1 MRTWLVF
8 FAIGVSGVQYS
19 AQLPGL
25 PWALT
30 ALLAGGVATLML
42 YWALPEEAHWKGF
55 FGYSLAA
62 LLLGFGYATLCAHVR
77 LADHLPDEWEGR
89 DVEVIGTIASL
100 PQVGP
105 RGVRFEFATETVLT
119 PKARIPERIQLNWYG
134 SFAYEEVLTEVPAVH
149 AGERWRLT
157 VRLKKPHGSANP
169 HGFDYEAWLLERGV
183 RATGYVRVKSGKS
196 TVTNQRLNEFV
207 RTPSNFVQAARESL
221 RTRMAIA
228 LEGKAE
234 AGVLV
239 ALVIGDQRA
248 IDEADWRM
256 FSRTGVAH
264 LMSISG
270 LHITMLAALAGWLT
284 SILWR
289 RVPRLALAVPTPRV
303 VALVGLFTAFSYCLL
318 AGFGV
323 PAQRTLV
330 MLGVVAA
337 GYLFNWHAGP
347 ARLLLLALGAVLV
360 LDPWAALAAGFWLS
374 FGAVAVLLYAGVGRA
389 PTSWWRNALRAQVA
403 VTIGLIPATLVL
415 FGQFSLVG
423 PLANAIAIPLV
434 SLLVTPLSLLGA
446 LLPPLLVLPHLLM
459 QGLMRYLHWLDDLPL
474 ATWQHAAP
482 EGWSGIAAVLAS
494 VVGLVWLML
503 PISTGWRGFV
513 VSGRWVGVVWL
524 LPLALLQPTRPAPG
538 EVWVT
543 TLDVGQGLAMVVETA
558 TKTLV
563 YDTGPSYS
571 EEADGGNRVVLPYL
585 RARGVRELA
594 GLVVTHQD
602 NDHAGGAFSMLE
614 ELVPATLW
622 SSLSADNL
630 ILQHGNLPK
639 KSVQQ
644 CSSGIAW
651 EWDGVQFAFL
661 HPQVADV
668 LRTDIK
674 TNNRSCVLRVSAGGR
689 RVLLTADIEAI
700 AEKELL
706 ARAAAALRADVLLAP
721 HHGSKTSSTT
731 EFLAATGARD
741 AVFPVGYRN
750 RFAHPAPEVMA
761 RYEAA
766 GMRVH
771 RTDLDGAVVIKLG
784 QSGVAISHQRELR
797 KRYWQHR

>member
-1 MRTWLVF
+1 MRTWLLF
-8 FAIGVSGVQYS
+8 FAIGVSAVQFL
-19 AQLPGL
+19 AELLAL
-25 PWALT
+25 PWAVA
-30 ALLAGGVATLML
+30 ALVAGLGASLIL
-42 YWALPEEAHWKGF
+42 YWVTPEEPLWKRF
-55 FGYSLAA
+55 FGHGIAA
-62 LLLGFGYATLCAHVR
+62 LLVGFGYAALCAHTR

-89 DVEVIGTIASL
+89 DVEIIGTVNSL

-105 RGVRFEFATETVLT
+105 RSVRFEFETETVLT
-119 PKARIPERIQLNWYG
+119 LQARVPERIQLSWYG
-134 SFAYEEVLTEVPAVH
+134 SFAYEDVLTEVPEVH

-183 RATGYVRVKSGKS
+183 RATGYVRAKAGKGAA
-196 TVTNQRLNEFV
+196 TNQRLHEFV
-207 RTPSNFVQAARESL
+207 RTPGNLVQ
-221 RTRMAIA
+221 RTRENLRARMAAALDGHAHAGILIA
-228 LEGKAE
+228 L
-234 AGVLV
+234 VV
-239 ALVIGDQRA
+239 GDQRA
-248 IDEADWRM
+248 IEQTDWRM

-270 LHITMLAALAGWLT
+270 LHITMLAALAGWLAAWV
-284 SILWR
+284 WR
-289 RVPRLALAVPTPRV
+289 RVPRLALAIPTPRV
-303 VALVGLFTAFSYCLL
+303 VALVGLCTAFAYCLL

-360 LDPWAALAAGFWLS
+360 LDPWAPLAAGFWLS
-374 FGAVAVLLYAGVGRA
+374 FGAVAVLLYSGVGRA
-389 PTSWWRNALRAQVA
+389 PTAWWRNALRAQVA
-403 VTIGLIPATLVL
+403 VTVGLIPVTLVL
-415 FGQFSLVG
+415 FGQFSIVG
-423 PLANAIAIPLV
+423 PLANALAIPVV
-434 SLLVTPLSLLGA
+434 SLLITPLSLLGA
-446 LLPPLLVLPHLLM
+446 LLPPLLLLSHGLM

-474 ATWQHAAP
+474 AVWQHAAP
-482 EGWSGIAAVLAS
+482 EGWSGHAAVLAS

-503 PISTGWRGFV
+503 PTSSGWRGFFL
-513 VSGRWVGVVWL
+513 SGRWVGLVWL
-524 LPLALLQPTRPAPG
+524 LPLALLQPARPAVG
-538 EVWVT
+538 EVWLT

-585 RARGVRELA
+585 RARGVRALEA
-594 GLVVTHQD
+594 MVVTHQD
-602 NDHAGGAFSMLE
+602 NDHAGGAFSILE
-614 ELVPATLW
+614 EYVPTTLW
-622 SSLSADNL
+622 STLDADNL
-630 ILQHGNLPK
+630 VLQHGNLPK
-639 KSVQQ
+639 KSAQP

-651 EWDGVQFAFL
+651 EWDGVRFAFL
-661 HPQVADV
+661 HPLAEDV
-668 LRTDIK
+668 LRSDIK
-674 TNNRSCVLRVSAGGR
+674 TNNRSCVLRVDAAGRSA
-689 RVLLTADIEAI
+689 LLTADIEAI

-706 ARAAAALRADVLLAP
+706 ARDPAALRADVLLAP

-750 RFAHPAPEVMA
+750 RFAHPAPEVLA
-761 RYEAA
+761 RYLAA

-771 RTDLDGAVVIKLG
+771 RTDLDGAVIVKLSA
-784 QSGVAISHQRELR
+784 SGVAISRQRELR